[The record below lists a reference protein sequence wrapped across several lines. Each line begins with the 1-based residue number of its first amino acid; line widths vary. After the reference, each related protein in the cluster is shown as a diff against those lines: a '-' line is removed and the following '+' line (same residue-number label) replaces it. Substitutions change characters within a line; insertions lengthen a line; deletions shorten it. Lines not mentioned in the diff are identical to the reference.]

1 MRAAGQQ
8 RAENAR
14 PITGRLHGDIAR
26 IGHPRAVVLQGVD
39 ERFLLQPDQE
49 QREACGQKNADHGQ
63 SLTDARF
70 VRNPPDGRSH
80 QFNYSL

>member
-8 RAENAR
+8 RAEDAR

-39 ERFLLQPDQE
+39 ERFLLQSDNE
-49 QREACGQKNADHGQ
+49 QRETRGQ
-63 SLTDARF
+63 
-70 VRNPPDGRSH
+70 
-80 QFNYSL
+80 